1 MEKHDETDSMEFIDW
16 DRMPER
22 GNNGGDG
29 GGGGGG
35 GGVDEAFFRS
45 VEQTQLKLMAR
56 SGRFSTEH
64 SSRAA
69 FYRHALSSLPCRLV
83 TPDASVYRDSA
94 PRLFR
99 LLPSSGSAAPASP
112 GFADGWAAPRYC
124 LTAAGQLAV
133 ARVLRAVE
141 LHFPDVT
148 FCPALPAT
156 VALLAHYSRSEA
168 ELFAGA
174 ARILAHGG
182 GAAEE
187 KQAPRLHLLDQTF
200 LGFEASCMTFGDLA
214 AKYCPSAHRIIV
226 SREQDVLQ
234 VYSGWLRWLFEDLPF
249 EFAVRVFDCF
259 LLEGHKVLY
268 RAALAL
274 LKLFKS
280 SVKKRALTNSPGPTS
295 QDGVCGEIRSFAR
308 SLSLHVSP
316 TRLLDRGFRV
326 RLLSRREI
334 SLLRLANESALQ
346 AAGISRVQRSPHK
359 QKRSVQLSVDL
370 SAVHSDVV
378 SAQQMH
384 AVWSWIPERFTLTR
398 PLLLFTTAE
407 HGYSLSRFYTHCDGH
422 EPTVLLIKTTD
433 GEVCGAFLS
442 SDWAE
447 RRKSKGTMS
456 FFGTGECFVF
466 RLHPEV
472 ERYEWVVIRH
482 PELAQAEGASDTG
495 DAVAPLPPAGVEEP
509 RSDRLS
515 PFLATKHFGLPSKT
529 ASMFMAGNAES
540 IIIGGGGGQALYL
553 DSELNHG
560 RTAPCD
566 TFANPPLCTE
576 TFQVQ
581 ILEVWGFAES
591 GQ

>member
-1 MEKHDETDSMEFIDW
+1 
-16 DRMPER
+16 
-22 GNNGGDG
+22 
-29 GGGGGG
+29 
-35 GGVDEAFFRS
+35 
-45 VEQTQLKLMAR
+45 R

-94 PRLFR
+94 PRLSR
-99 LLPSSGSAAPASP
+99 LLPSSGSAAPPTP
-112 GFADGWAAPRYC
+112 GFADGWATPRYC
-124 LTAAGQLAV
+124 LTAAGRLAA

-174 ARILAHGG
+174 ARILA
-182 GAAEE
+182 

-268 RAALAL
+268 RTALAL

-280 SVKKRALTNSPGPTS
+280 SVKKRALTNSR
-295 QDGVCGEIRSFAR
+295 VCGEIRSFAR

-346 AAGISRVQRSPHK
+346 AAGII
-359 QKRSVQLSVDL
+359 
-370 SAVHSDVV
+370 A
-378 SAQQMH
+378 
-384 AVWSWIPERFTLTR
+384 
-398 PLLLFTTAE
+398 
-407 HGYSLSRFYTHCDGH
+407 G
-422 EPTVLLIKTTD
+422 
-433 GEVCGAFLS
+433 
-442 SDWAE
+442 
-447 RRKSKGTMS
+447 RR
-456 FFGTGECFVF
+456 
-466 RLHPEV
+466 
-472 ERYEWVVIRH
+472 WW
-482 PELAQAEGASDTG
+482 
-495 DAVAPLPPAGVEEP
+495 
-509 RSDRLS
+509 
-515 PFLATKHFGLPSKT
+515 
-529 ASMFMAGNAES
+529 
-540 IIIGGGGGQALYL
+540 
-553 DSELNHG
+553 
-560 RTAPCD
+560 
-566 TFANPPLCTE
+566 LC
-576 TFQVQ
+576 
-581 ILEVWGFAES
+581 A
-591 GQ
+591 